1 MNSPRQLSR
10 RSPLLGG
17 WTFIETLVV
26 IGIILILT
34 ASVGFMAF
42 KYLDQAKQ
50 ATARSQIDT
59 LAQALNAYYLD
70 VKAFPTQE
78 QGLKSL
84 WESPG
89 TEGWNGPYI
98 SKALPPDPWS
108 HEYLYTTPGP
118 NGLPYEISSL
128 GADGAPEGQGNDAD
142 ISSAR

>member
-1 MNSPRQLSR
+1 MTLKRKALRTSKMLR
-10 RSPLLGG
+10 G

-50 ATARSQIDT
+50 ATAKSQIDT
-59 LAQALNAYYLD
+59 LSQALNAYYLD
-70 VKAFPTQE
+70 IRSFPSQD
-78 QGLKSL
+78 QGLEVL
-84 WESPG
+84 WENPG
-89 TEGWNGPYI
+89 VDGWNGPYI
-98 SKALPPDPWS
+98 SKALPLDPWNRD
-108 HEYLYTTPGP
+108 YVYRVPGP
-118 NGLPYEISSL
+118 NNLPFEILCL